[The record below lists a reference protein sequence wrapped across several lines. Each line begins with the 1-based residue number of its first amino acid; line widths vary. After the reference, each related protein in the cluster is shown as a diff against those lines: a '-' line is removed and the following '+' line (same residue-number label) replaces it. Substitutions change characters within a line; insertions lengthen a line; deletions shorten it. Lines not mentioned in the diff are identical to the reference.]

1 MKTISKALVGTVA
14 AGAMAITSASPAFA
28 NDRNGDGISVGD
40 IIAGAL
46 IVGGIVAVASASS
59 NNNRGYRD
67 YGDGRYGNDRYGDDR
82 YGDDRDDDDRYGD
95 DRYDN
100 GRYDNGRYD
109 NGRNGYGNRYGNRGN
124 PRQAIEQCVRSAEQ
138 FAARRYGRAD
148 VTDIRE
154 VKDSRYGW
162 QIKGRIA
169 VDTQRGQWQ
178 RNRGNYG
185 NGWGGDYRG
194 YNHSMRGYDS
204 GSFKCKFERG
214 RIVDLDI
221 DGIRG
226 L

>member
-28 NDRNGDGISVGD
+28 GHRDGDGISVGD
-40 IIAGAL
+40 VIAGAL
-46 IVGGIVAVASASS
+46 IIGGIVAVASAT
-59 NNNRGYRD
+59 NNNDRGYRD
-67 YGDGRYGNDRYGDDR
+67 YGDGRYDNRDGDDRYGDDR
-82 YGDDRDDDDRYGD
+82 YGDDRYENDRYGN
-95 DRYDN
+95 N
-100 GRYDNGRYD
+100 GYN
-109 NGRNGYGNRYGNRGN
+109 NNGYGNRYGNRGN

-138 FAARRYGRAD
+138 YAARRYGRAD

-178 RNRGNYG
+178 RGRGNYG

-194 YNHSMRGYDS
+194 YNNSMRGYDS